1 MQCFRSLGR
10 QRAGICP
17 SSHIFNFLL
26 VFQNSLSL
34 LYLVSGHFQS
44 SKAALEV
51 STEPTGHLA
60 LSGSLSGQGQD
71 WWRSEAPPLPT
82 FSVFSTITSGMK
94 AIGHLRGGKFSV
106 AVLISKP
113 PPALLEL
120 ATTLGVTCWPLA
132 EKREMTLL
140 GHHLVFRNR
149 GNC

>member
-1 MQCFRSLGR
+1 VLRVPGEAKGR
-10 QRAGICP
+10 ILPIFSHFGLSCLCSRTHCL
-17 SSHIFNFLL
+17 SST
-26 VFQNSLSL
+26 
-34 LYLVSGHFQS
+34 LVSGHFQS

-94 AIGHLRGGKFSV
+94 AIGHLQGGKFSV